1 MVKMQ
6 EHVRELEAQLQESY
20 KGQIGNN
27 QEVLK
32 QVRENKE
39 LSDKLRDLEKR
50 TSLYQDRLKEYED
63 ILAKQQDDSDKR
75 ESLLVVVTAENEGLK
90 KTNAF
95 MEG

>member
-1 MVKMQ
+1 M
-6 EHVRELEAQLQESY
+6 
-20 KGQIGNN
+20 
-27 QEVLK
+27 LK